1 MTSRK
6 SLESTVDRFM
16 EAEMDRLFAAVPSA
30 RHLAEDGVELD
41 ELYYLR
47 HRIETVKRIWLT
59 SRTDALA
66 LAEMV
71 REDYEAARWWSK
83 YTWQELS
90 HDTLYLR
97 DLEKHG
103 YTLERVTEVPP
114 FAATLGMVDYIERR
128 IATAGSIAAVSYSVW
143 VEWNSDR
150 TASRVVDKVSAR
162 YGPEFT
168 KGARAHVG
176 IDVNEDHY
184 QIMLDVSDRL
194 TARTGNRLVLFEI
207 LRDLTDFVAQY
218 FQELEESIALLPAAA
233 RA

>member
-6 SLESTVDRFM
+6 SLESTVNNFM
-16 EAEMDRLFAAVPSA
+16 EAEMERLFAAVPSA
-30 RHLAEDGVELD
+30 RYLAEEGIELD
-41 ELYYLR
+41 EPYYLR

-90 HDTLYLR
+90 HDTLYLK

-103 YTLERVTEVPP
+103 YSLEHVREVAP
-114 FAATLGMVDYIERR
+114 FASTLGMVDYIERR
-128 IATAGSIAAVSYSVW
+128 IPVVGSIAAVSYSVW

-150 TASRVVDKVSAR
+150 TSSLVVDKASER

-184 QIMLDVSDRL
+184 QVMLDVSERL
-194 TARTGNRLVLFEI
+194 IARSCHRMILFEL
-207 LRDLTDFVAQY
+207 LRDLTDFIARY
-218 FQELEESIALLPAAA
+218 FRELERSVALLPAVA